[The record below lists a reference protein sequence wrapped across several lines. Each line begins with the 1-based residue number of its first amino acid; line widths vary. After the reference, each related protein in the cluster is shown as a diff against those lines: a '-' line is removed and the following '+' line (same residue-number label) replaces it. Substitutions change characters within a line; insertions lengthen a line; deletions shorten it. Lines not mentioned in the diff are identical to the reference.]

1 MKRLVLLFRLWY
13 WFSFRHLRTHY
24 RRTLVVLAGI
34 ALGAAVF
41 TSVRLAVHASVES
54 FTRTM
59 DALTG
64 KADRVVIQPGG
75 LVPETV
81 LSTLMNHPSVAG
93 ASPVMTAYVHAG
105 SGSTEPFL
113 LVGID
118 PILDRPLRSW
128 ETHDPG
134 ISSGASLLSW
144 IDLVKQPFSV
154 ILGPKLARRL
164 KAEVGRHVMIEGSR
178 GPFDFQVVGVLE
190 PQGLGLVDGGEIA
203 LADVATFQEFT
214 GHFGVVDRVDLL
226 LKPGAS
232 PEDVERIRAILP
244 ETLVMA
250 LPGESRESGR
260 LLIRSYELNL
270 SVLSF
275 VSLFVGMFL
284 IYSLVA
290 LNAASRRHELAI
302 LRSIGGSSRLL
313 FFLFLFEGAFLGI
326 LGWFLA
332 VPVSWILV
340 KKMLHGISGTIS
352 LLFVRVK
359 VDRLDL
365 NAWEIF
371 VSFLVTILISI
382 LAAWQP
388 ARQAMKVP
396 PREALLILDS
406 FARSR
411 DSTRKI
417 ACLGAGLILLVWP
430 LSRLPGV
437 AGIPVYGYMATFVLF
452 AGFSLISPRGLSLL
466 GEKMPQVLRKIGGEP
481 GFLGARTIRDAGVRV
496 AISVGALITA
506 IALFVALVIMVHSF
520 RETVTTWVNQTMT
533 GDLFIRPNMA
543 EFNRYRDPL
552 PERVVQALGH
562 METPAEI
569 LPYRRIFL
577 HRGNVQYRFEA
588 VDFAVFLRYATFL
601 LIEGNLKGIVP
612 ELLEGKGVLISE
624 VFANRSG
631 LKLGDRYRAKIRGVE
646 FDQPVAGIFRDYRTQ
661 GGVVHYSLD
670 HFQRLTGDVS
680 WSGARIYLME
690 PGPDPE
696 AAAEGFR
703 EEFQRRCGECLQGME
718 LILGRDVR
726 REVLRIFDQ
735 TFAITTVLLIIA
747 LFVATLGIAATLMV
761 LVLERT
767 REFHIL
773 LAIGAGRRQIRWMI
787 LWEAV
792 LMVLTGEIIGIGCGF
807 CLSVILVYV
816 INRQSFGWTLL
827 YAVDWP
833 PLLASFPLVLAA
845 ALLATLPAGQWVF
858 RRSPA
863 QILREG

>member
-1 MKRLVLLFRLWY
+1 MKRLLLFFRLWY
-13 WFSFRHLRTHY
+13 RFSFRHLRTHY

-75 LVPETV
+75 RVPESV
-81 LSTLMNHPSVAG
+81 LSVLMSHPSVAG

-105 SGSTEPFL
+105 FESPEPFL

-128 ETHDPG
+128 ETQHAG

-164 KAEVGRHVMIEGSR
+164 NAEVGRHVKIEGSR
-178 GPFDFQVVGVLE
+178 GPFDFRVVGVLE
-190 PQGLGLVDGGEIA
+190 PQGLGLVEGGEIA
-203 LADVATFQEFT
+203 LADIATFQEFT

-226 LKPGAS
+226 FKPGTS

-270 SVLSF
+270 SILSF

-332 VPVSWILV
+332 LPVSWILV
-340 KKMLHGISGTIS
+340 KKMLQGISGTIS

-365 NAWEIF
+365 DAWEIF
-371 VSFLVTILISI
+371 VSFLMTILISI

-437 AGIPVYGYMATFVLF
+437 AGIPVYGYMATFLLF
-452 AGFSLISPRGLSLL
+452 AGFSLISPWGLSLL

-481 GFLGARTIRDAGVRV
+481 GFLGARTIRDAGGRI
-496 AISVGALITA
+496 AFSVGALITA

-533 GDLFIRPNMA
+533 GDLFVRPNMA

-588 VDFAVFLRYATFL
+588 VDFAVFLRHATFL

-624 VFANRSG
+624 VFASRSG
-631 LKLGDRYRAKIRGVE
+631 LKLGDRYRAKILGVE
-646 FDQPVAGIFRDYRTQ
+646 FDEPVVGIFRDYRTQ

-670 HFQRLTGDVS
+670 HFRRLTGDDS

-696 AAAEGFR
+696 AAAERFR
-703 EEFQRRCGECLQGME
+703 EEFHHRCGECLQEME

-726 REVLRIFDQ
+726 REVLRIFDE

-747 LFVATLGIAATLMV
+747 LVVATLGIAATLMV
-761 LVLERT
+761 MVLERT

-773 LAIGAGRRQIRWMI
+773 LAIGAGRRQIRSMI
-787 LWEAV
+787 LWEAI
-792 LMVLTGEIIGIGCGF
+792 LMVLTGEIIGMGCGF

-816 INRQSFGWTLL
+816 INRQSFGWTFL
-827 YAVDWP
+827 YAVNWP

-845 ALLATLPAGQWVF
+845 ALLATLPAGHWVF